1 MNDTKSI
8 PAIDRAGGRIVFHR
22 IGGIPVRVAQ
32 PVTFTPFASARPCSA
47 RCVFCSETLRPR
59 GGGRLSASL
68 RPGPGYVEGLRRV
81 LAELRGLPV
90 GYSLSGLEATD
101 DPDWLEPVLDLLQ
114 EHAARSPIE
123 ENVLYTNAAGLARET
138 SGARLLPRLAAFGL
152 TRAEVSRHHHRRE
165 RNDPIMRFRPGRPI
179 RDPAVFE
186 RAIRDAL
193 DHLPVRLVCVIQKGG
208 VDSFDEAV
216 DYLAWAAGLG
226 VRDVVFREFSRLH
239 DLYEPNAPAQ
249 AIERGRI
256 PIDDL
261 LGPAL
266 ARPDFEPVE
275 QVRGYYYRNV
285 RFAWRNLAVTFE
297 TSDYELMKSRHRSD
311 TVYKL
316 VYHANGNLCGDWD
329 PESRVLLRTA

>member
-1 MNDTKSI
+1 MTLTSVPELRRDAT
-8 PAIDRAGGRIVFHR
+8 GRRVTHV
-22 IGGIPVRVAQ
+22 IGGASVRVAQ

-68 RPGPGYVEGLRRV
+68 RPGPGYFDGLRRV
-81 LAELRGLPV
+81 LSELRGLPV

-114 EHAARSPIE
+114 EHAARSLVRE
-123 ENVLYTNAAGLARET
+123 RVLYTNAAGLARET
-138 SGARLLPRLAAFGL
+138 SGVRLLPRLAAFGL
-152 TRAEVSRHHHRRE
+152 TRAEVSRHHHRPE

-186 RAIRDAL
+186 RAVRDSL
-193 DHLPVRLVCVIQKGG
+193 EHLPVRLVCVIQKGG
-208 VDSFDEAV
+208 VDTLSEAL
-216 DYLAWAAGLG
+216 DYLSWAAGLG

-239 DLYEPNAPAQ
+239 DLYEPNATSR

-261 LGPAL
+261 LEPAL
-266 ARPDFEPVE
+266 ARTDFEPVE
-275 QVRGYYYRNV
+275 RVRGYYYRNV
-285 RFAWRNLAVTFE
+285 RFAWRGLDVTFE
-297 TSDYELMKSRHRSD
+297 TSDYQVMKSRHRSD

-316 VYHANGNLCGDWD
+316 VYHANGNLSGDWD